1 MAECGPLCFTST
13 RGGIIVRNIVRVN
26 TRTGDIR
33 TAPGSEEELRWGG
46 RSLIAHLMLREV
58 RATCDPLGR
67 ENKLIVASG
76 WLGDTAVTTAGRCSV
91 GGKSPLTG
99 GVKEANVGGEPGK
112 DLARLG
118 LRALV
123 LEDAPDRPETRVVFV
138 GKDRCEI
145 LSAPEL
151 RGAEVGT
158 TFELLRQRFG
168 EHVSFFCI
176 GPAGEMCL
184 GSAAVATTDKTGTQ
198 ARFAA
203 RGGLGAVMGSK
214 RIKAIVFDDSGAR
227 PEAAHDPD
235 GLTTAARELW
245 QILRDDPKTANRHD
259 FGTPAVLAICD
270 SLGVLPTRNFQTGH
284 FEEFEAISGERIAD
298 LIVGRGGEGD
308 RGLLCVRGCNIQC
321 SNVFPDPQGKTL
333 VASLQYENLGLLG
346 SNCGIGDVDEVAR
359 INHLCNQVGVD
370 TIEAGAAIGVAMEAG
385 IIRFGDSTGAKDLVK
400 QIGKGTPLGR
410 ILGSGVVVTGRALG
424 VRRVPAV
431 KGQAIPAYDP
441 RSLKG
446 IGVTYATSPQGA
458 DHTAGNALEMAKT
471 LDQKKPDGQVAA
483 SLRLQVR
490 GALLDSLGVCLFI
503 RPAFVK
509 NPDLIPRLLNARFGW
524 SLTFADVRKMGLECL
539 AMERDFNRLA
549 GVSDELCDVPEFMRT
564 EPLSPYNTV
573 FDVPREEMKRIWEV
587 QLPVGVF

>member
-1 MAECGPLCFTST
+1 
-13 RGGIIVRNIVRVN
+13 VRNIVRVN
-26 TRTGDIR
+26 TRTGEIR
-33 TAPGSEEELRWGG
+33 VTPCSEDELRWGG

-58 RATCDPLGR
+58 RPTCDALGR

-76 WLGDTAVTTAGRCSV
+76 WLGDTVVTTAGRCSV

-112 DLARLG
+112 QLARLG
-118 LRALV
+118 VRALV
-123 LEDAPDRPETRVVFV
+123 LEDAPEKPEPRVLWI
-138 GKDRCEI
+138 GKDKCEI

-151 RGAEVGT
+151 RGAEVKE
-158 TFELLRQRFG
+158 TFDLLRRRFG
-168 EHVSFFCI
+168 EAIAFFCI

-184 GSAAVATTDKTGTQ
+184 GAAAIATTDRTGAQ

-214 RIKAIVFDDSGAR
+214 GIKAIVFDDSGAH
-227 PEAAHDPD
+227 PERAQDPE
-235 GLTTAARELW
+235 GLTEAGRELW
-245 QILRDDPKTANRHD
+245 QILHDDPKTQNRHD
-259 FGTPAVLAICD
+259 FGTPAVLSICD
-270 SLGVLPTRNFQTGH
+270 SLGILPTRNFQTGH
-284 FEEFEAISGERIAD
+284 FEEFEAISGERVAD
-298 LIVGRGGEGD
+298 LIVGRGGEGE

-321 SNVFPDPQGKTL
+321 SNVFPDSQGKTL
-333 VASLQYENLGLLG
+333 VASLQYENIGLLG

-385 IIRFGDSTGAKDLVK
+385 VIPFGDAKGAKDLVQ
-400 QIGKGTPLGR
+400 QIGQGTTLGR
-410 ILGSGVVVTGRALG
+410 VLGNGVVITGRVFG

-431 KGQAIPAYDP
+431 KGQAMPAYDP

-446 IGVTYATSPQGA
+446 IGVTYATSPMGA

-471 LDQKKPDGQVAA
+471 LDQKKPDGQVAI

-490 GALLDSLGVCLFI
+490 AALLDSLGVCLFI

-509 NPDLIPRLLNARFGW
+509 NPALMARLLNARYGW
-524 SLTFADVRKMGLECL
+524 SLTYGDVQQMGLKCL
-539 AMERDFNRLA
+539 EMERDFNRLA
-549 GVSDELCDVPEFMRT
+549 GVPDERCDVPEFMRT
-564 EPLSPYNTV
+564 EALPPFNTV
-573 FDVPREEMKRIWEV
+573 FDVPREEMKRIWDV
-587 QLPVGVF
+587 KLPEGVF

>member
-1 MAECGPLCFTST
+1 VT
-13 RGGIIVRNIVRVN
+13 
-26 TRTGDIR
+26 
-33 TAPGSEEELRWGG
+33 PGSEEQLQWGG
-46 RSLIAHLMLREV
+46 RALIAHLMLREV
-58 RATCDPLGR
+58 RPTCDPLGR

-76 WLGDTAVTTAGRCSV
+76 WLGDTVVTTAGRCSV

-112 DLARLG
+112 QLARLG

-123 LEDAPDRPETRVVFV
+123 LEDAPEKPEPRVLWI
-138 GKDRCEI
+138 GNDKCE
-145 LSAPEL
+145 LLTAPEL
-151 RGAEVGT
+151 RGAEVET
-158 TFELLRQRFG
+158 TFRLLRSRFG
-168 EHVSFFCI
+168 DGIAFFCI

-184 GSAAVATTDKTGTQ
+184 GGAAIATTDKTGVQ

-214 RIKAIVFDDSGAR
+214 GIKAIILDDTGAR
-227 PEAAHDPD
+227 PEAAHDQE
-235 GLTTAARELW
+235 GLTAAARELW
-245 QILRDDPKTANRHD
+245 QILRDDPKTQNRHD
-259 FGTPAVLAICD
+259 FGTPAVLSICD

-284 FEEFEAISGERIAD
+284 FEEFEAISGERVAD
-298 LIVGRGGEGD
+298 LIVDRAGEGE

-321 SNVFPDPQGKTL
+321 SNVFPDSQGKTL

-385 IIRFGDSTGAKDLVK
+385 VIPFGDAKGAQDLIR
-400 QIGKGTPLGR
+400 QIGQGTPLGR
-410 ILGSGVVVTGRALG
+410 ILGSGVVVTGRVFG

-509 NPDLIPRLLNARFGW
+509 DPNLMARLLNARYGW
-524 SLTFADVRKMGLECL
+524 SLTFADVRKLGLDCL
-539 AMERDFNRLA
+539 AMEREFNQLA
-549 GVSDELCDVPEFMRT
+549 GVPDERCDVPEFMRS
-564 EPLSPYNTV
+564 EPLPPYNTV

-587 QLPVGVF
+587 QLPEGVF